1 MRFGLL
7 FALAATSTSALQ
19 INVAT
24 VKESSIEDS
33 GMPASSGKLEVNK
46 TRIKELADAEIKDH
60 IKKEE

>member
-7 FALAATSTSALQ
+7 FALAATSTSAVQ

-24 VKESSIEDS
+24 VKESSIGDS
-33 GMPASSGKLEVNK
+33 SIAPVKLDVNK

-60 IKKEE
+60 IKKEEQA